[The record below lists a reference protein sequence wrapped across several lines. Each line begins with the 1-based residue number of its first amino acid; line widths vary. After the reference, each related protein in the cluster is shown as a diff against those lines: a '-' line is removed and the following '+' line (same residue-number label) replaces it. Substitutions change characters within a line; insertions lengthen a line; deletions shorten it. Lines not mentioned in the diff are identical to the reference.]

1 MNNIMNADI
10 LLESGTGELEILEFV
25 INKKHYAINVIKV
38 KEIVEVDNLT
48 KLPQS
53 NPAVGGLIL
62 CRDEIVTLVDLK
74 YVLDGKSGVEN
85 IKNFRVIICEFN
97 KIKVAF
103 NIDEILG
110 VHRIKWEDIMKPQ
123 DIYDNPLV
131 TGNIILDNKII
142 LMLDFEKIVTD
153 ISPKTGISEDRIVD
167 VEYKDRSNIK
177 IVLADDSVL
186 IRRLLK
192 DTLTKAG
199 FKNLQFFNDGK
210 QAYDYLINLEDE
222 KHEKFTEDVQM
233 LITDIEMPQMD
244 GHTLTRKIKE
254 HPILKRLPVIIFSS
268 LITDDLKHK
277 GISVGADAQLS
288 KPEIGDLV
296 KVIDK
301 YLETSI

>member
-48 KLPQS
+48 RLPQS